1 MEGFAIWLLVCLF
14 IGYGC
19 GCISSGYLVGKIY
32 NVDIRKKGSGNAG
45 ATNAL
50 RTLGVKGGLLTFFGD
65 AFKVI
70 IPIFIIRFGF
80 GSRLEPGWELYALYL
95 GLGAVLGHNFP
106 FWLKFKGGKG
116 IAVTGGVILAVADWR
131 ITVIGLLVFIGIV
144 AVTRF
149 VSLGS
154 LVVSWL
160 LPLNMVLFFRH
171 SPYFVHMLVISLMYT
186 LLAYIRHKDNIKR
199 LLNGTENKIGKKHK

>member
-1 MEGFAIWLLVCLF
+1 MGELIIEILACLL

-19 GCISSGYLVGKIY
+19 GCLSSGYLVGKIY
-32 NVDIRKKGSGNAG
+32 KVDIRKKGSGNAG

-50 RTLGVKGGLLTFFGD
+50 RTLGIKGGLLTFLGD

-70 IPIFIIRFGF
+70 IPIFIVRFGF
-80 GSRLEPGWELYALYL
+80 GDSLKPCWEIYALYL
-95 GLGAVLGHNFP
+95 GLGTVAGHNFP
-106 FWLKFKGGKG
+106 FWLNFKGGKG

-131 ITVIGLLVFIGIV
+131 ITVAGLIIFIAIV
-144 AVTRF
+144 AITKY

-160 LPLNMVLFFRH
+160 LPLNTVLFYRDY
-171 SPYFVHMLVISLMYT
+171 PYFIHMLVISLIYT

-199 LLNGTENKIGKKHK
+199 LLTGTENKLGSKH

>member
-1 MEGFAIWLLVCLF
+1 MGELVIKLLVCLL

-19 GCISSGYLVGKIY
+19 GCLSSGYLVGKIY
-32 NVDIRKKGSGNAG
+32 KVDIRKKGSGNAG

-50 RTLGVKGGLLTFFGD
+50 RTLGVKGGLLTFLGD

-70 IPIFIIRFGF
+70 IPIFIVRFGF
-80 GSRLEPGWELYALYL
+80 GGSLMPCWEIFALYL

-106 FWLKFKGGKG
+106 FWLNFKGGKG

-131 ITVIGLLVFIGIV
+131 ITVAGLIIFIAIV
-144 AVTRF
+144 AITRY

-160 LPLNMVLFFRH
+160 LPLNTVLFYRNH
-171 SPYFVHMLVISLMYT
+171 PYYIHMLVISLIYT

-199 LLNGTENKIGKKHK
+199 LLTGTENKIGARH